1 MPDIVL
7 LMPLRASVRFLVYIC
22 RRLGSKGDVMML
34 IKNAAAAG
42 LLALV
47 VMAANAH
54 AQNFPTRPVRIIMPF
69 PAGTSVND
77 VLGRALAQRL
87 SEPLGQQV
95 IFDNRSGAGG
105 TLGSEMVAKSP
116 PDGYTLLLAATGPMT
131 IAPFVYPKLGYDT
144 LRDFAPVA
152 MVALAPYIIITH
164 PSVPAKNLKELI
176 ALAKAKPSEL
186 RFASAGTGSTPHLCT
201 ELMMRMAGINMLHI
215 PYKGGAPAMIDTIAG
230 HTQLYCTSVTNAA
243 PFIKQGKIRAI
254 GVTPIKRSPLLPDV
268 PTLDEQGLK
277 GFDVA
282 QWMGIVAPAKT
293 PPAVVQRLYQAIAR
307 VVNDPDYAKFVVQQG
322 GEIALMGPDEYGALM
337 RTELERWGKL
347 VKAIKVTAE

>member
-1 MPDIVL
+1 MMPARNAGIAIVFIV
-7 LMPLRASVRFLVYIC
+7 AT
-22 RRLGSKGDVMML
+22 
-34 IKNAAAAG
+34 
-42 LLALV
+42 
-47 VMAANAH
+47 AH
-54 AQNFPTRPVRIIMPF
+54 VQAQSFPTRPIRIIMPF

-87 SEPLGQQV
+87 TEQLGQQV

-105 TLGSEMVAKSP
+105 TVGTELVAKSP

-144 LRDFAPVA
+144 MRDFAPVA
-152 MVALAPYIIITH
+152 MVALAPYIIIAH
-164 PSVPAKNLKELI
+164 PSVPAKNFKELV
-176 ALAKAKPSEL
+176 ALAKAKPGQL

-201 ELMMRMAGINMLHI
+201 ELMMNMAGINMLHI

-230 HTQLYCTSVTNAA
+230 QTQTYCTSVTNAA

-254 GVTPIKRSPLLPDV
+254 GVTPIKRSPTLPDV

-277 GFDVA
+277 GFDVS

-293 PPAVVQRLYQAIAR
+293 PPAVVQRLHQAIAQ
-307 VVNDPDYAKFVVQQG
+307 VINNTDYANFVRQNG
-322 GEIALMGPDEYGALM
+322 GEPSRMGPDEYGALM